1 MLDSL
6 CLMTSGRD
14 GSLTVMGFFLNRQ
27 LLGWVFAAGT
37 LAVGCGCAWGQAAPP
52 AGQSTVVELP
62 TPLLPTNDK
71 LVVNDTAAAVPADKP
86 ELAAIL
92 AESGLKRTE
101 TRAVVPSGWV
111 RAYQF
116 TDATGAAAAF
126 SYLRQGGK
134 PVSGDKVNASEEE
147 LPDGNVVFLSGVSVV
162 LAHITV
168 SGTLNSVLFS
178 VNSGLPKTSGRRGI
192 APTLPSLL
200 PKTGL
205 ILSSERYALGPVQY
219 QQAGGKLPA
228 NILGWDKSA
237 EVVMAQYDGR
247 GGKGLLTLLIY
258 PTPQIAGERGRAIT
272 DAVNQRGAAAFGGVK
287 LRRDGPMIEMAS
299 NGFTQAQAQ
308 ALVESVHLNEQVTF
322 DKAMPT
328 EFRVEIKKTVSLL
341 QSIAI
346 FTGVAILAA
355 LVLGVFLGGA
365 RAGIRV
371 MQGKPAASEPEF
383 LTIDLRGRPEPLKQ
397 STTSESGT
405 TQA

>member
-1 MLDSL
+1 
-6 CLMTSGRD
+6 MTSGRD
-14 GSLTVMGFFLNRQ
+14 GSLTVMGFFMNRQ

-37 LAVGCGCAWGQAAPP
+37 LAAGCNYAQCQQAPP
-52 AGQSTVVELP
+52 TSQTTVVELP

-71 LVVNDTAAAVPADKP
+71 LIVNDAVAAVPAEKP
-86 ELAAIL
+86 ELASIL

-101 TRAVVPSGWV
+101 TRAVIPSGWV

-116 TDATGAAAAF
+116 VDATGAAAAY

-134 PVSGDKVNASEEE
+134 PLSGPKVNASEEE
-147 LPDGNVVFLSGVSVV
+147 LPDGSVIFLSGVSVV
-162 LAHITV
+162 LAHISASETTNTV
-168 SGTLNSVLFS
+168 LLG

-205 ILSSERYALGPVQY
+205 IASSQRYALGPIQY

-228 NILGWDKSA
+228 EILGWDKSA

-247 GGKGLLTLLIY
+247 AGKGLLTLLMY

-272 DAVNQRGAAAFGGVK
+272 EAVNQRGAAAFGGVK
-287 LRRDGPMIEMAS
+287 LRRDGPLIEMAS
-299 NGFTQAQAQ
+299 NGFTPAQAQ

-383 LTIDLRGRPEPLKQ
+383 LTIDLRGRPEPLKP
-397 STTSESGT
+397 TAGGDGESGR
-405 TQA
+405 A